1 MPKSRKGSSKKSKSR
16 RRPAPPQDEGWY
28 TIRRILDERTVK
40 GRVEY
45 LVDWDD
51 NIVTGQAY
59 DPTWSSEV
67 TSIARVEWEK
77 AKARR
82 RGEDHQLEQQ
92 LEQQLEHQFEPGPG
106 PGPEVDPEQ
115 QLQDQQQPKQSND
128 QEPEAQPEPAS
139 DQESDNSQ
147 PPRPAHQ
154 RRINKAGSQ
163 KRRRSA
169 SLISSSSASSPIRPR
184 KVPRSDTCG
193 SLYDEPLASVISSP
207 SISTPSELPE
217 LPDVDLSEYHSRA
230 TSLVVEIPKNSNLN
244 PADYLSVI
252 GSQSSG
258 KSTQSLAELENEDSR
273 VAIARN
279 SQGTVP
285 DSQEITDRSWTQQH
299 IPAEL
304 PPSSNRLIKSQ
315 PQDIIPESSSHVIPD
330 SFEAPSKPISQQPDK
345 ETEARHDSS
354 LSNHNPT
361 DTASEDRIQE
371 SHATVSSDIP
381 CRQPDQLR
389 EVSGA
394 GSPVLSESLSHNTP
408 NSRNRQPLA
417 SSGSAVSIHTQS
429 DASPRFLSQP
439 YFALVLENPESS
451 IPSRILESPAHPAA
465 EIASTHSSSTLSA
478 SDPGISQAA
487 QIVPRD
493 FEAPTQQ
500 PLTES
505 KSQESLAQSSP
516 NRRRINGE
524 KDQIHVSASPRP
536 REAANLLS
544 QKSAPARFV
553 GHLGGISGSPAKP
566 KTPLNPHKGQKM
578 EKETPEQAKE
588 RQAKERLSQAADAEL
603 LDIFHM
609 DAFNGEAGSTSHQSA
624 SHQIP
629 LHQILAEEPAEH
641 HAPLEKGVSNTYTEL
656 PVHSTDLPRS
666 AKTPGSEEKEQAGNT
681 VAAAAAESTGNER
694 DTTTSTFGP
703 QISTPQEPVAAE
715 VADMYGSAF
724 AGAELEPPSVAAPEF
739 IPAQQSTVSLA
750 DISRQPEPAYKDIPL
765 MPFVSP
771 DETMMQEPST
781 DTAHSEQ
788 VQREHSP
795 AESSASFAPSAAVEH
810 VVTLPF
816 QASLR
821 QMYNDIIVEF
831 RTSIHE
837 FNKSFSDEDYSEP
850 DQLVVSRIDEL
861 FNILLNLCDYPGD
874 VVGSDLETLPPA
886 ELAKYCCDTNPK
898 FNFLFELLSGIV
910 KHHSNILIIAR
921 SPDLLRL
928 LCHLA
933 EALKMPFSCDAI
945 GRSDLSS
952 GDSSTSKLVLA
963 LPTDDI
969 DAREFDVV
977 IGYDHSFRNSSI
989 AQRLRSTDNNIQ
1001 QLILVLVTTHSIEHI
1016 DLQIPDDVTLM
1027 ERKSVLTSAIVR
1039 ARDLV
1044 TSPERGYRE
1053 PHEIA
1058 ALFIE
1063 YLTGDQD
1070 TLLWDA
1076 IPVPE
1081 SILDVYLHSQSR
1093 PQMPAFAHHE
1103 QESGRKRKHNES
1115 DVFETKRPRVLST
1128 SEATAAIGT
1137 GQAPVSDEVRA
1148 MLAQYAT
1155 AIGDSSR
1162 PQVLINVPHATLQKM
1177 AERIAE
1183 YERSLEA
1190 ADCGVEYRA
1199 VISSLEKRVKEYER
1213 TTNRIY
1219 EAQRAALQDRSR
1231 FEAERNKMEAAMQS
1245 AAAQSEKEAEKAK
1258 KIIMELE
1265 ATVARLTEDPNASD
1279 PQNTPLAKTEKL
1291 LHDTQSKASLLEKRL
1306 ENAHKDADYIRNL
1319 YQDAASTASGLK
1331 SENNQLRSQNEEL
1344 AKRASENSVKIHEIQ
1359 ERDTVNMFVA
1369 QVAELK
1375 LQLQQRERE
1384 LDLANDE
1391 LRQLKNGRRET
1402 RQSSVP
1408 RSPRMGMLSPLTRAY
1423 GGPGSR
1429 GASPALGAGIEG
1441 MQLYGQQPRNSRY
1454 DHLR

>member
-1 MPKSRKGSSKKSKSR
+1 MPKSRRLSSKKSKSR
-16 RRPAPPQDEGWY
+16 KRSAAAQDEGWY

-40 GRVEY
+40 GRVEF

-51 NIVTGQAY
+51 NTVTGQAY
-59 DPTWSSEV
+59 EPTWSSEV
-67 TSIARVEWEK
+67 TSIAREEWEK
-77 AKARR
+77 VKARR
-82 RGEDHQLEQQ
+82 RGEEYQ

-106 PGPEVDPEQ
+106 PDPELDPEQ
-115 QLQDQQQPKQSND
+115 QLQDRQQPEQSND

-169 SLISSSSASSPIRPR
+169 SLISSSSTSSPIRPH
-184 KVPRSDTCG
+184 KAPRSDTCG
-193 SLYDEPLASVISSP
+193 SLYDEPPASLVSSP

-217 LPDVDLSEYHSRA
+217 LPDVDLSDYRSRA

-285 DSQEITDRSWTQQH
+285 DSQEVTGRSWTRQH
-299 IPAEL
+299 IPVGL
-304 PPSSNRLIKSQ
+304 PPSSNRFIESQ
-315 PQDIIPESSSHVIPD
+315 PQDIVPESSSHVIPD
-330 SFEAPSKPISQQPDK
+330 SFEAPSEPISEEPDK
-345 ETEARHDSS
+345 ESEYRHDSS

-381 CRQPDQLR
+381 SRQPDQLR
-389 EVSGA
+389 GVSGA
-394 GSPVLSESLSHNTP
+394 GSPVLSESLSRNTP
-408 NSRNRQPLA
+408 DSRNRQPLA
-417 SSGSAVSIHTQS
+417 SSSGSAVSIHAQPN
-429 DASPRFLSQP
+429 ASPRFRSQP
-439 YFALVLENPESS
+439 YFDTVLGNPESS

-465 EIASTHSSSTLSA
+465 QIASAHSSSTLSA
-478 SDPGISQAA
+478 SDPGASQAA

-516 NRRRINGE
+516 NRRPINGE
-524 KDQIHVSASPRP
+524 KDQTHISASPHP
-536 REAANLLS
+536 REAADLLP
-544 QKSAPARFV
+544 QESAPARFV
-553 GHLGGISGSPAKP
+553 GHPGGSPAKL
-566 KTPLNPHKGQKM
+566 KTPLNPYKGQKM
-578 EKETPEQAKE
+578 ENETPEQAKE
-588 RQAKERLSQAADAEL
+588 RQSKERVSQGVDADLSQ
-603 LDIFHM
+603 IFHL
-609 DAFNGEAGSTSHQSA
+609 DEFNSEADSTSHQSA

-629 LHQILAEEPAEH
+629 LHQILAEEPVEH

-656 PVHSTDLPRS
+656 PVHSTDLPRG
-666 AKTPGSEEKEQAGNT
+666 AKPPGSKEKEPAGNM
-681 VAAAAAESTGNER
+681 VAAAAAESTGNDR
-694 DTTTSTFGP
+694 DTTTSTLGS
-703 QISTPQEPVAAE
+703 QILTPQEPVAAE
-715 VADMYGSAF
+715 VADIYGSAF
-724 AGAELEPPSVAAPEF
+724 VGAELESSTVAAPEF

-771 DETMMQEPST
+771 GETTMQEPST

-795 AESSASFAPSAAVEH
+795 AESSVSFAASAAVEH
-810 VVTLPF
+810 IVTLPF

-821 QMYNDIIVEF
+821 QRYDDIIVEF
-831 RTSIHE
+831 RPSIE
-837 FNKSFSDEDYSEP
+837 ELNKSFSDEEYSEP
-850 DQLVVSRIDEL
+850 DPLLVNRIDEL
-861 FNILLNLCDYPGD
+861 FNILLNICDYPED

-886 ELAKYCCDTNPK
+886 ELAKYCCDANPK
-898 FNFLFELLSGIV
+898 FNFLFELLSGII
-910 KHHSNILIIAR
+910 KHHLNILIIAR

-933 EALKMPFSCDAI
+933 EALKMPFNCDAI
-945 GRSDLSS
+945 GQSDLSS
-952 GDSSTSKLVLA
+952 VDSSSSKLVLA
-963 LPTDDI
+963 LPTDAI

-989 AQRLRSTDNNIQ
+989 AQGLRSADNNRQ

-1016 DLQIPDDVTLM
+1016 DLQIPDDLTLI
-1027 ERKSVLTSAIVR
+1027 ERKSVLVSGIVG
-1039 ARDLV
+1039 ARKMV
-1044 TSPERGYRE
+1044 ASPERGYRE

-1063 YLTGDQD
+1063 YLTGGQD
-1070 TLLWDA
+1070 TLLWEA
-1076 IPVPE
+1076 TPVPE
-1081 SILDVYLHSQSR
+1081 AILDVYVHSQSR
-1093 PQMPAFAHHE
+1093 SQMPAFAHHE

-1128 SEATAAIGT
+1128 SEVTAVIGT

-1162 PQVLINVPHATLQKM
+1162 PQVLINVSHASLQKM
-1177 AERIAE
+1177 AEMFAE
-1183 YERSLEA
+1183 YKRNLEA

-1199 VISSLEKRVKEYER
+1199 VISSLEKRVKEHER
-1213 TTNRIY
+1213 TTHRVY
-1219 EAQRAALQDRSR
+1219 EAKRAALQDRSR
-1231 FEAERNKMEAAMQS
+1231 FETERQKMEAAMQS

-1279 PQNTPLAKTEKL
+1279 PQNTPLANTEKL
-1291 LHDTQSKASLLEKRL
+1291 LHDTQSKVSLLEKRL

-1344 AKRASENSVKIHEIQ
+1344 AKKASGNSVKIHEIQ
-1359 ERDTVNMFVA
+1359 ERNTINMFVA

-1375 LQLQQRERE
+1375 LQIQQRERE
-1384 LDLANDE
+1384 LDLANEE

-1408 RSPRMGMLSPLTRAY
+1408 RSPRMGMLSPLGRAY
-1423 GGPGSR
+1423 GGPSSR
-1429 GASPALGAGIEG
+1429 GASPALGPGTEG

>member
-16 RRPAPPQDEGWY
+16 KRPAAAQDEGWY

-67 TSIARVEWEK
+67 TNIARVEWEK
-77 AKARR
+77 VKTRR
-82 RGEDHQLEQQ
+82 LGEDYQLEQQ

-106 PGPEVDPEQ
+106 PDPELDPEQ
-115 QLQDQQQPKQSND
+115 QPQDRQQPEQSND

-154 RRINKAGSQ
+154 RRINKAGSK

-169 SLISSSSASSPIRPR
+169 SLISSSSTSSPIRPR
-184 KVPRSDTCG
+184 KAPRSDTCG
-193 SLYDEPLASVISSP
+193 SLYDEPLASLVSSP

-217 LPDVDLSEYHSRA
+217 LPDVDLSEYRSRA

-244 PADYLSVI
+244 PADYLSVL

-273 VAIARN
+273 VTIARN

-285 DSQEITDRSWTQQH
+285 DSQEISDRSWTQRH
-299 IPAEL
+299 IPADSPL
-304 PPSSNRLIKSQ
+304 SPNRLIKSQ
-315 PQDIIPESSSHVIPD
+315 PQEIIPESSSHVIPD
-330 SFEAPSKPISQQPDK
+330 SFEARAPSKPTSQESSK
-345 ETEARHDSS
+345 ATGERHNSS
-354 LSNHNPT
+354 LSNHST
-361 DTASEDRIQE
+361 THTASEDRIQE
-371 SHATVSSDIP
+371 SHATLSSDIP
-381 CRQPDQLR
+381 SRQPDQPR

-394 GSPVLSESLSHNTP
+394 GSPVLSEPLSNNTP
-408 NSRNRQPLA
+408 DPRDRQPLA
-417 SSGSAVSIHTQS
+417 SSGSAVSIHTQP

-439 YFALVLENPESS
+439 YFALVLECPESS

-465 EIASTHSSSTLSA
+465 GIVSSHSSGILSA
-478 SDPGISQAA
+478 SDPGVSQAA
-487 QIVPRD
+487 QIISHD

-500 PLTES
+500 LAGS
-505 KSQESLAQSSP
+505 NSQESLAQSDP
-516 NRRRINGE
+516 NRRRIDGE
-524 KDQIHVSASPRP
+524 EDQIHISASPRP
-536 REAANLLS
+536 RETVNLLA
-544 QKSAPARFV
+544 QQSAPARFV
-553 GHLGGISGSPAKP
+553 GHLGVISGSPVKP
-566 KTPLNPHKGQKM
+566 QTPLNPYKGQKM
-578 EKETPEQAKE
+578 ESETPEQAKE
-588 RQAKERLSQAADAEL
+588 RQAKQRLDQAAVAEL
-603 LDIFHM
+603 SDIFHM
-609 DAFNGEAGSTSHQSA
+609 DAFGGEADSA

-629 LHQILAEEPAEH
+629 LHQTLAEEPAEH
-641 HAPLEKGVSNTYTEL
+641 HVPLEKGVSNTYTKL
-656 PVHSTDLPRS
+656 PVHSTDLS
-666 AKTPGSEEKEQAGNT
+666 HGAETPGSKEKEPAGDT
-681 VAAAAAESTGNER
+681 VAAETAESAGNER
-694 DTTTSTFGP
+694 DTATSPVRP
-703 QISTPQEPVAAE
+703 QVSTPQKPVAAE
-715 VADMYGSAF
+715 MTDIFGSAF
-724 AGAELEPPSVAAPEF
+724 VGAELEPPLVTAPEF

-765 MPFVSP
+765 VSFISP
-771 DETMMQEPST
+771 DETMMQEPSRE
-781 DTAHSEQ
+781 TAHSEQ
-788 VQREHSP
+788 VQRGRSP
-795 AESSASFAPSAAVEH
+795 GGSSTSFAPSAAVEQI
-810 VVTLPF
+810 VTLPF

-821 QMYNDIIVEF
+821 QKYNDIIVEF
-831 RTSIHE
+831 KASITE
-837 FNKSFSDEDYSEP
+837 FNRSFSDEDYSEP
-850 DQLVVSRIDEL
+850 DQLLVNRIDEL
-861 FNILLNLCDYPGD
+861 FNILLNICDYPED

-886 ELAKYCCDTNPK
+886 ELAKYCCDANPK
-898 FNFLFELLSGIV
+898 FNFIFELLSGIE
-910 KHHSNILIIAR
+910 HPSNILIIAR

-945 GRSDLSS
+945 GNSDLSS
-952 GDSSTSKLVLA
+952 GDSSSSKLVLA
-963 LPTDDI
+963 LPTDDT

-989 AQRLRSTDNNIQ
+989 AQGLSNPDNDRR
-1001 QLILVLVTTHSIEHI
+1001 QLVLVLVTTHSIEHI
-1016 DLQIPDDVTLM
+1016 DLQIPDDLTLI
-1027 ERKSVLTSAIVR
+1027 ERKSVLISAIVR
-1039 ARDLV
+1039 ARNLV
-1044 TSPERGYRE
+1044 ASPERGYQE

-1058 ALFIE
+1058 AFFIE
-1063 YLTGDQD
+1063 YLASDQD
-1070 TLLWDA
+1070 TPLWDA

-1081 SILDVYLHSQSR
+1081 TILDVYVHSQSR
-1093 PQMPAFAHHE
+1093 SQMPTFPHQE

-1162 PQVLINVPHATLQKM
+1162 PQVLINVSHASLQKM
-1177 AERIAE
+1177 AERFAE
-1183 YERSLEA
+1183 YERNLEA
-1190 ADCGVEYRA
+1190 ADCGMEYRA

-1213 TTNRIY
+1213 TTHRVY
-1219 EAQRAALQDRSR
+1219 EAKRAALQDRSR
-1231 FEAERNKMEAAMQS
+1231 FEAERQKMEAAMQS
-1245 AAAQSEKEAEKAK
+1245 AAIQSEKEAEKAK
-1258 KIIMELE
+1258 KTIMELE

-1279 PQNTPLAKTEKL
+1279 PQDTPLAKTEKL
-1291 LHDTQSKASLLEKRL
+1291 LHDAQTKVSVLEKRL
-1306 ENAHKDADYIRNL
+1306 ENAHKDTDYIRNL
-1319 YQDAASTASGLK
+1319 YQDAGSTASGLK

-1344 AKRASENSVKIHEIQ
+1344 AKKASENSVKIHEIQ
-1359 ERDTVNMFVA
+1359 ERDTINIFVA

-1375 LQLQQRERE
+1375 LQIQQRERE
-1384 LDLANDE
+1384 LDLANEE

-1408 RSPRMGMLSPLTRAY
+1408 RSPRMGMLSPLTRTY

>member
-1 MPKSRKGSSKKSKSR
+1 MPRSRKLSSKKSKSR
-16 RRPAPPQDEGWY
+16 KRPAAAQDEGWY

-51 NIVTGQAY
+51 NTVTGQAY
-59 DPTWSSEV
+59 DPTWDFLTNVHVPQSSEV
-67 TSIARVEWEK
+67 TSIAKVEWEK
-77 AKARR
+77 VKARR
-82 RGEDHQLEQQ
+82 RGEEHQLEQQ

-106 PGPEVDPEQ
+106 PDPELDPEQ
-115 QLQDQQQPKQSND
+115 QLQDRQQPEQSNH

-154 RRINKAGSQ
+154 RRINK

-169 SLISSSSASSPIRPR
+169 SLISSSSTSSPIRPR
-184 KVPRSDTCG
+184 KAPRSDTCG
-193 SLYDEPLASVISSP
+193 SLYDEPPASLASSP

-217 LPDVDLSEYHSRA
+217 LPDVDLSEYRSRA

-244 PADYLSVI
+244 PADYSSVI

-285 DSQEITDRSWTQQH
+285 DSQEITDRSWTQQQ
-299 IPAEL
+299 IPAGL
-304 PPSSNRLIKSQ
+304 PPSSNRLIESQ

-330 SFEAPSKPISQQPDK
+330 SFEAPSKPISQGPGK
-345 ETEARHDSS
+345 ETKERHDSS

-381 CRQPDQLR
+381 SRQPDQLR

-394 GSPVLSESLSHNTP
+394 GSPVLSESLSHNTSGSP
-408 NSRNRQPLA
+408 DRQPLA
-417 SSGSAVSIHTQS
+417 SSGSAVSIHTQQ
-429 DASPRFLSQP
+429 DATPRFFTQP
-439 YFALVLENPESS
+439 FFATVLEIPESS
-451 IPSRILESPAHPAA
+451 LPSRILESPAHPAA
-465 EIASTHSSSTLSA
+465 GIASTYSSSTLSA
-478 SDPGISQAA
+478 SDSGASQAA

-500 PLTES
+500 PLMES

-516 NRRRINGE
+516 NR
-524 KDQIHVSASPRP
+524 P
-536 REAANLLS
+536 REAANLLP
-544 QKSAPARFV
+544 QQSAPARFV
-553 GHLGGISGSPAKP
+553 GHPGDILGSPAKP
-566 KTPLNPHKGQKM
+566 KTPLNSYKGQKM
-578 EKETPEQAKE
+578 ENETPEQAKE
-588 RQAKERLSQAADAEL
+588 RQAKERHSLGVVAALS
-603 LDIFHM
+603 DIFNL
-609 DAFNGEAGSTSHQSA
+609 DELNSEADSTSHQSA

-629 LHQILAEEPAEH
+629 LHQISAEEPAEH
-641 HAPLEKGVSNTYTEL
+641 HAPLEKGVPNTYTEL
-656 PVHSTDLPRS
+656 PVHSTDLPHG
-666 AKTPGSEEKEQAGNT
+666 AKTPGGNEKEQAGNM
-681 VAAAAAESTGNER
+681 VAAAATESTGNDR
-694 DTTTSTFGP
+694 DTTTSTLGP
-703 QISTPQEPVAAE
+703 QISTPQEPIAAE
-715 VADMYGSAF
+715 VADIYGPAF
-724 AGAELEPPSVAAPEF
+724 VGAELEPPTVAAPEF

-765 MPFVSP
+765 VPFVSP
-771 DETMMQEPST
+771 SETMMQEHST

-795 AESSASFAPSAAVEH
+795 AESSVSFAASAAVEH

-821 QMYNDIIVEF
+821 QRYNDFITEF
-831 RTSIHE
+831 KTPIQD
-837 FNKSFSDEDYSEP
+837 FNKSFSDEHYSEP
-850 DQLVVSRIDEL
+850 DPLLVNRIDEL
-861 FNILLNLCDYPGD
+861 FNILLNVCDYPED

-886 ELAKYCCDTNPK
+886 ELAKYCCDANPK
-898 FNFLFELLSGIV
+898 FNFLFELLSGII
-910 KHHSNILIIAR
+910 KHHLNILIIAR

-933 EALKMPFSCDAI
+933 EALKMPFSCDAL
-945 GRSDLSS
+945 GESDLSS
-952 GDSSTSKLVLA
+952 ADSSSSKLVLA
-963 LPTDDI
+963 LPTGDI
-969 DAREFDVV
+969 DAQEFDVV

-989 AQRLRSTDNNIQ
+989 AQGLRSADNNRQ
-1001 QLILVLVTTHSIEHI
+1001 QLILVLVTTYSIEHI
-1016 DLQIPDDVTLM
+1016 DPQISDDLTLI
-1027 ERKSVLTSAIVR
+1027 ERKSVLVSGIVG
-1039 ARDLV
+1039 ARNLV
-1044 TSPERGYRE
+1044 ASPERGYLE

-1063 YLTGDQD
+1063 YLTGDQQ
-1070 TLLWDA
+1070 TLLWEA
-1076 IPVPE
+1076 IPVPDTV
-1081 SILDVYLHSQSR
+1081 LDVYVHSQSR
-1093 PQMPAFAHHE
+1093 SQMLAFAHHE

-1148 MLAQYAT
+1148 MLAQFTT

-1162 PQVLINVPHATLQKM
+1162 PQVLINVSHASLQKM
-1177 AERIAE
+1177 AEMFAE
-1183 YERSLEA
+1183 YRRNLEA

-1213 TTNRIY
+1213 TTHRVY
-1219 EAQRAALQDRSR
+1219 EAKRAALQDRSR
-1231 FEAERNKMEAAMQS
+1231 FEAERHKMEEAMQS
-1245 AAAQSEKEAEKAK
+1245 AVAQSEKEAEKAK
-1258 KIIMELE
+1258 KTIMELE

-1291 LHDTQSKASLLEKRL
+1291 LHDTQSKVSLLEKRL

-1344 AKRASENSVKIHEIQ
+1344 AKKASENFVKIHEIQ
-1359 ERDTVNMFVA
+1359 KRDTANMFVA
-1369 QVAELK
+1369 QVAELN
-1375 LQLQQRERE
+1375 LQIQQRERE
-1384 LDLANDE
+1384 LDLANEE

-1408 RSPRMGMLSPLTRAY
+1408 RSPRMGMLSPLGRAY

-1429 GASPALGAGIEG
+1429 GASPALGPGTEG
-1441 MQLYGQQPRNSRY
+1441 MQHYGQQPRNRY
-1454 DHLR
+1454 NHLK